1 MGLCIDY
8 PCIGCMHEA
17 GVNEKGSCQSS
28 INLQQPAAG
37 QAVPG
42 SVLYQIN
49 AIDICSVLDQEL
61 HCVEVAIVCASDQGG
76 LLHLW

>member
-1 MGLCIDY
+1 MGLCINY
-8 PCIGCMHEA
+8 PCIGCVREA

-28 INLQQPAAG
+28 IILQQQAAG

-42 SVLYQIN
+42 SVPYQIN

-61 HCVEVAIVCASDQGG
+61 HCVEVAIVRASDQGR